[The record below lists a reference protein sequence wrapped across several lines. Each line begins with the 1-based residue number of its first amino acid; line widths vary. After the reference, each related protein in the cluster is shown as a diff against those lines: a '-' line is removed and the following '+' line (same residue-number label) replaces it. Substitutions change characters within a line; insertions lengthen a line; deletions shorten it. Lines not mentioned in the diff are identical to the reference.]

1 MESKS
6 MNYYMMSYE
15 EYEALAPLE
24 KLKLWI
30 EIDASLIKQFLEYDY
45 KLKKINQLKEQ
56 TNDTSN

>member
-6 MNYYMMSYE
+6 MNYYMMTYE

-45 KLKKINQLKEQ
+45 KLKKINQLKEL

>member
-6 MNYYMMSYE
+6 MNYYMMTYE

>member
-6 MNYYMMSYE
+6 MNYYMMTYE

-30 EIDASLIKQFLEYDY
+30 EIDASLIKQFLEYYY